1 MNLRKL
7 SCVFQIIS
15 SDRKYWRGLVVRA
28 VEDFI
33 VLFLGGTAVWA
44 VCWLV
49 GGIFKLLGVAG

>member
-15 SDRKYWRGLVVRA
+15 SDKRYWRDLVVRA
-28 VEDFI
+28 VADFL

-49 GGIFKLLGVAG
+49 GGIFRMMGVG

>member
-1 MNLRKL
+1 MNSRILSSVLR
-7 SCVFQIIS
+7 IIS

-49 GGIFKLLGVAG
+49 GGMFKLLGVAG

>member
-7 SCVFQIIS
+7 STVFQIIS
-15 SDRKYWRGLVVRA
+15 NDKRYWRGLIVRA
-28 VEDFI
+28 IEDFV

-49 GGIFKLLGVAG
+49 GGIFQALGVG

>member
-15 SDRKYWRGLVVRA
+15 SDKRYWRDLVVRA

-49 GGIFKLLGVAG
+49 GGIFRMMGVG